1 MYHMAMFTWSSEYS
15 VGNDLIDREHQR
27 LFELADRLHR
37 AMLSGG
43 ADRVLRGLFDEL
55 AEYTRTHFAHEEA
68 LMQRYSYP
76 QFPAHA
82 KIHGQLIAR
91 VASLQEDLKAGKLT
105 VTMNTMQFLRDWLS
119 HHIGKTDRLVA
130 EHVRNCELQPASR

>member
-1 MYHMAMFTWSSEYS
+1 MNNMAMFTWGPEYS
-15 VGNDLIDREHQR
+15 VGNDRIDREHQK
-27 LFELADRLHR
+27 LFEPADRLHQ

-43 ADRVLRGLFDEL
+43 GNTILRGLFDEL

-76 QFPAHA
+76 QLPAHA
-82 KIHGQLIAR
+82 EIHRQLIAR
-91 VASLQEDLKAGKLT
+91 VASLQADLRGGKLT
-105 VTMNTMQFLRDWLS
+105 VTTNTMQFLRDWLS

-130 EHVRNCELQPASR
+130 VQVRACELQPASR